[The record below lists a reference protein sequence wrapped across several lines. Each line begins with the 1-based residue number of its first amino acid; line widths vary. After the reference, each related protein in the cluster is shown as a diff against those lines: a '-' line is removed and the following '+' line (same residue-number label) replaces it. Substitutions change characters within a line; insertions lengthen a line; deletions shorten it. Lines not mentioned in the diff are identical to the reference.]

1 MFKLGLRAAFGRSW
15 FVRPVIREMEDKD
28 FMQNFMYHIPTKVHF
43 GRGEIGKLAEEIKAW
58 GTRVLLVYGGGS
70 IKRIGLYDRVVGI
83 LNENDIPFM
92 ELGGVDPNPRITSV
106 EEGVKLCREHK
117 LDVLLP
123 VGGGSVIDCA
133 KLIAA
138 GTLSGSDDMW
148 GIVTGKAAIGK
159 VLPVIT
165 VLTLAATGSEMDT
178 SAIITNLET
187 QEKTGPSNPGM
198 RPKVSIMDPEYTF
211 TVSRKQTAAGT
222 ADIMS
227 HALEVYFN
235 NNKGAFLQ
243 SRFAEAVLKTCVAYG
258 RRACENP
265 EDYEARANLMWA
277 GSWAINGLLTKGS
290 PVGWSVHAMEHE
302 LSAYYDIVHGV
313 GLAVLIPHWLRH
325 MLRED
330 NVWKYVEYGVNV
342 WGIEESLPDME
353 IAGRAIEAT
362 GKYFRDMGL
371 PETLRDVGV
380 DDSRFEVMAKRAG
393 AGLGKAFVVMGE
405 GDVLEIYLRAF

>member
-1 MFKLGLRAAFGRSW
+1 MKE
-15 FVRPVIREMEDKD
+15 FVQYM
-28 FMQNFMYHIPTKVHF
+28 PTKVVF
-43 GRGEIGKLAEEIKAW
+43 GRDTEKETGRLVKESGAS
-58 GTRVLLVYGGGS
+58 RVLVIYGGGS
-70 IKRIGLYDRVVGI
+70 AVRSGLLFRVEESLKEYGI
-83 LNENDIPFM
+83 VYE
-92 ELGGVDPNPRITSV
+92 ELSGVKPNPGLSLAR
-106 EEGVKLCREHK
+106 EGVKKASSFGADLI
-117 LDVLLP
+117 LA

-258 RRACENP
+258 HRACEKP

-302 LSAYYDIVHGV
+302 LSAYYDVVHGE

-330 NVWKYVEYGVNV
+330 NVWKYVEYGVNE

-353 IAGRAIEAT
+353 IAERAIEAT